1 MSWLGCPSLEFVRR
15 TISST
20 CGFDP
25 YPPRSTRRNSRAC
38 ALEGEKCF
46 VQPVTATVYSM
57 TGKKPPEYNPA
68 ARDGPPDS
76 LLLISGSLEF
86 FVFRFG
92 GVG

>member
-1 MSWLGCPSLEFVRR
+1 
-15 TISST
+15 
-20 CGFDP
+20 
-25 YPPRSTRRNSRAC
+25 
-38 ALEGEKCF
+38 
-46 VQPVTATVYSM
+46 M